1 MNNKIAFAVVGG
13 VLSLTLVACGVTIRG
28 VTETVRGSGT
38 LVEEDRPVGNLSRVE
53 LTMPGTLSIAAGDT
67 ESLRVEAEDNLLEYI
82 QTDVRAG
89 TLRIETRPGINLRAT
104 RPIRYALTVVKLD
117 SIAVTS
123 SGDVEA
129 ADLQSKSFSVKISSS
144 GNVTLFSLDAT
155 SLDVTISSSGNLEI
169 RGGQVERQTIHIS
182 SSGEYRAQDLP
193 SADAEVILT
202 SSGSATVRV
211 SDRLT
216 GRLSSSG
223 DVRYVGNPSVD
234 VRTTSSGKAVHI
246 SD

>member
-1 MNNKIAFAVVGG
+1 MKYKIVLAAVGG
-13 VLSLTLVACGVTIRG
+13 VLSLTLVACGVTVRG

-53 LTMPGTLSIAAGDT
+53 LTMPGTLSITGGDS
-67 ESLRVEAEDNLLEYI
+67 ESLSIEAEDNLLEYI

-89 TLRIETRPGINLRAT
+89 TLRIETRPGINLQAT

-117 SIAVTS
+117 SITVTS
-123 SGDVEA
+123 SGDVEGD
-129 ADLQSKSFSVKISSS
+129 DLQSKSFSVKISSS
-144 GNVTLFSLDAT
+144 GNVTIASLDAT

-169 RGGQVERQTIHIS
+169 RGGQVERQAIHIS
-182 SSGEYRAQDLP
+182 SSGEYLAQDLP
-193 SADAEVILT
+193 SADAEVILS

-223 DVRYVGNPSVD
+223 DVRYIGNPTVD
-234 VRTTSSGKAVHI
+234 VSTTSSGRVVQI
-246 SD
+246 SN